1 MAAEPFARLILTGVP
16 EVELAVKEI
25 VLKSFNGSV
34 VGRLATE
41 IVWLDLF
48 IFKVVETTAA
58 LKLLSAGKF
67 ADIIT
72 EPTLFI
78 EIVLPEIDAIFESLE
93 Q

>member
-58 LKLLSAGKF
+58 LKLLSSGKF

-78 EIVLPEIDAIFESLE
+78 EIVLPEIDAIFELLE
-93 Q
+93 L